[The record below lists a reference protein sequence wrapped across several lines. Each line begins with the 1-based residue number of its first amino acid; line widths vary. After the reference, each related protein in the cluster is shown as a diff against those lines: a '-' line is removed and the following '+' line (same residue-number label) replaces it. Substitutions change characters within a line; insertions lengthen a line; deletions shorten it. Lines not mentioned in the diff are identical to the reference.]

1 MWARDP
7 WSARDMST
15 YHNLCSP
22 EYGDDNKGDYI
33 DNDGNDGDVDGD
45 EDNYFDGDDDDD
57 ILRATALVGGPFE

>member
-22 EYGDDNKGDYI
+22 EYGDDNKGDDI
-33 DNDGNDGDVDGD
+33 DDNDDDDDVDGD

-57 ILRATALVGGPFE
+57 IFRATALVGGPFE